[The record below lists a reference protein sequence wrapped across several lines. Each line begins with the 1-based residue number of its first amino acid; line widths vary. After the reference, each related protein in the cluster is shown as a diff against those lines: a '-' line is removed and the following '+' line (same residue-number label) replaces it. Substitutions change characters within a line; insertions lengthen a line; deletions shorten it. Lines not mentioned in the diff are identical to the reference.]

1 MSVNVHTA
9 PSSTNTTHR
18 SRCLWLKFKAKTLL
32 VFGLRARAHEVFVEI
47 LSINPEDVLALNSL
61 GYAHLNKG
69 EIKQALVDFQG
80 GGFGRL
86 GS

>member
-1 MSVNVHTA
+1 VGHGPFVM
-9 PSSTNTTHR
+9 NTM
-18 SRCLWLKFKAKTLL
+18 
-32 VFGLRARAHEVFVEI
+32 E
-47 LSINPEDVLALNSL
+47 
-61 GYAHLNKG
+61 